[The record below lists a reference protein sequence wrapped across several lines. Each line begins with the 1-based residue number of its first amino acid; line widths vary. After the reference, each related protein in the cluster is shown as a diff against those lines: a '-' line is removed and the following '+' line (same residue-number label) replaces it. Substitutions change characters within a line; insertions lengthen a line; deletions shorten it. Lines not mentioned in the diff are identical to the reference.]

1 MLKKCRTK
9 STMMLSKKKI
19 KKLVLFLVVVLIFT
33 IYKLIPKDYKISY
46 KIDKYDIV
54 ESYLKK
60 DKMYTF
66 KIKKNNQ
73 IFETF
78 SVQKYSK
85 KRKLIKSIKEYKKNE
100 EMCIILKSEKID
112 ENIIC
117 KKNGQY
123 IDYNLLNIIPK
134 KYKNKYKN
142 NKKKYENINI
152 NLIDSSTYLIWNY
165 TGFYKLSNKKL
176 ETITL
181 FKDDVYNIDIVTI
194 VGKYLVIADYNE
206 KYNYNKLIR
215 VNLKNN
221 KIDQIELDEDIS
233 FDSRIIGKNK
243 NNIYIIDNKN
253 KKEYE
258 INIKNK
264 NFDKINKNKLGKV
277 IKNGKWE
284 NIKLNKIITNNI
296 TFDNDNVVN
305 YKIKDG
311 LLKKVNNTDVQTKIS
326 DKNIKNIVYSDN
338 NRVYYIV
345 DDKLYKYDFLHGENK
360 ILEYFE
366 LNFNYENMIYI
377 YD

>member
-1 MLKKCRTK
+1 
-9 STMMLSKKKI
+9 MLSKKKI